1 LYSGTLRTYFIK
13 AKLQPM
19 YCAAQVKSL
28 NVCTAKVFW
37 EKKRNILS
45 KLWCRKPSPEH
56 GLVIQY
62 LITCGFNVASILTEN
77 KSLLCWTSVLVFLE

>member
-1 LYSGTLRTYFIK
+1 
-13 AKLQPM
+13 M
-19 YCAAQVKSL
+19 YCATQVKSV
-28 NVCTAKVFW
+28 NAKVFLGK
-37 EKKRNILS
+37 KKRNILS
-45 KLWCRKPSPEH
+45 KLWCHKHSSEH